1 MTTPTSS
8 VPFSDRLTA
17 AVRRC
22 RNPVVVGLDPRVEQ
36 LPAGLQPADHSASA
50 SAAAYRTFCCGVID
64 AVAALVPA
72 VKPQIAFFEAR
83 RGKLHG
89 FRFRDPFDFK
99 SCAPSATPT
108 ANDQILG
115 AGDGERVTFSLLK
128 AYGAGETAYLRP
140 ISKPVAGSA
149 LVAIDGAP
157 LAPGAFTVASESGIV
172 TLDAAP
178 VLGAVVS
185 AGFIFDTPV
194 RFDIDRL
201 DLSIDGFG
209 AGHAVAIPLVE
220 VRA

>member
-1 MTTPTSS
+1 MTAFHEVSLALPFALGASGGPERRVDIVTLGSGAEARNTPWAHGRRRY
-8 VPFSDRLTA
+8 DIGG
-17 AVRRC
+17 AVRT
-22 RNPVVVGLDPRVEQ
+22 LDQMHE
-36 LPAGLQPADHSASA
+36 L
-50 SAAAYRTFCCGVID
+50 
-64 AVAALVPA
+64 
-72 VKPQIAFFEAR
+72 IAFFEAR

-157 LAPGAFTVASESGIV
+157 LAPGAFTVASDSGIV